1 MTDRIRGVRLKIKQS
16 REHIVGVGKMIP
28 LFCESRP
35 YTIETKPHPVAQI
48 HHTTLYL
55 ARVQPVPDDI
65 KLVVGDAIHNLRSSL
80 DHLAWQLVEANGG
93 TPSRKTYF
101 PISESY
107 EKYINSVSNGVLE
120 GMSVDA
126 QKLIGDCQRHASKND
141 TLWVIHELDRID
153 KHRLLITV
161 VSTMDKWG
169 VDVMKG
175 QTMWFDENRFWPL
188 VPGREIVNIP
198 TSTYS
203 REKPENFKLGIDVGF
218 GETEIAEGELVLP
231 ALTKM
236 ADFVDSLVNKFE
248 KFLI

>member
-1 MTDRIRGVRLKIKQS
+1 MYWRRKIIRCKYDALSVRAKPN
-16 REHIVGVGKMIP
+16 R
-28 LFCESRP
+28 
-35 YTIETKPHPVAQI
+35 TTK
-48 HHTTLYL
+48 
-55 ARVQPVPDDI
+55 
-65 KLVVGDAIHNLRSSL
+65 KLSKFLR
-80 DHLAWQLVEANGG
+80 
-93 TPSRKTYF
+93 
-101 PISESY
+101 
-107 EKYINSVSNGVLE
+107 
-120 GMSVDA
+120 
-126 QKLIGDCQRHASKND
+126 
-141 TLWVIHELDRID
+141 
-153 KHRLLITV
+153 TV

-203 REKPENFKLGIDVGF
+203 REKPENFKLGIDVAF